1 MENTL
6 NVAKCLYE
14 TYLELFKHPMDEMKM
29 HKLMYFVQRESLMFN
44 KKELFDEPF
53 LGWKY
58 GPVLASVR
66 GEYLKGTMFSTV
78 SGTVSEETKRL
89 VNSVLKRYGTVS
101 SWKLSSLSHNEFSW
115 KCARKGLASFEN
127 GNVKL
132 TVNAMKGDAAREL
145 AERKSNFVETR

>member
-53 LGWKY
+53 LGWK
-58 GPVLASVR
+58 
-66 GEYLKGTMFSTV
+66 
-78 SGTVSEETKRL
+78 
-89 VNSVLKRYGTVS
+89 
-101 SWKLSSLSHNEFSW
+101 
-115 KCARKGLASFEN
+115 
-127 GNVKL
+127 
-132 TVNAMKGDAAREL
+132 
-145 AERKSNFVETR
+145 